1 MEDQR
6 ILPNDKEWECLLIAN
21 ECRALVK
28 SAYISK
34 VNTLQEKIDSEREL
48 SPTKPQEG
56 SRLELNLLSDELEIS
71 MSKSKIK
78 QIRTS
83 YKKEDILVSSN
94 KFFSQLWSDFGM
106 QHFYTYQCSLVLIE
120 KRAKEECIQK
130 WVNILY
136 PVSIDIKKI
145 LLDISIS
152 QSEHRRNGLKQGIRI
167 NTGDPVDC
175 ISNEID
181 KMYGK
186 YC

>member
-6 ILPNDKEWECLLIAN
+6 IKPNDKEWECLLKAN
-21 ECRALVK
+21 EFRALVK

-34 VNTLQEKIDSEREL
+34 VNTLQEKIDRERVL
-48 SPTKPQEG
+48 SPTKPIEG
-56 SRLELNLLSDELEIS
+56 SRMELNLLSDELEIS

-83 YKKEDILVSSN
+83 YKEEDILVSSN

-106 QHFYTYQCSLVLIE
+106 QHFYTYQYNLVLIE

-130 WVNILY
+130 WVDILY
-136 PVSIDIKKI
+136 PFPIDTKK
-145 LLDISIS
+145 LLSEISIN
-152 QSEHRRNGLKQGIRI
+152 QSERRRNGLAQGIRI

-175 ISNEID
+175 ISVEID
-181 KMYGK
+181 KLYGK